1 MHLAR
6 TTRHTHMPPAP
17 RSHHRPESAL
27 QQIADNSPVVQR
39 LSAIGHVIQQFEEE
53 EPLQAIQRVE
63 AEDALQFKT
72 IQCEQAPRANNTGL
86 PDTLKSGI
94 EKLSGMAMD
103 HVRVHRNSDKP
114 AQVGA
119 HAYAQGSQIH
129 LAPGQER
136 HLPHEAWHVVQ
147 QAQGRVKPTMQLKGV
162 AVNDDAGLE
171 AEADV
176 MGAWAMQMAET
187 APIQRVVPPHGGG
200 TKEVARTKYTPRGGK
215 DTPYDKKKHPRG
227 MFSFGVN
234 TRYAVLENYNP
245 VRAGNRIIAVQDNN
259 GRQVNVEGIQ
269 LDHQTSWD
277 TISGSMHNHNQSL
290 NRQWSERLDY
300 SLWDAKMYYNDL
312 DNLAPALGALN
323 ASAGN
328 EGVGAPERMHPGLEK
343 YAARL
348 HGAWMNLQA
357 GLSAVGQGIS
367 DEAAEHVAGMLG
379 EIANTIDT
387 TTEALF

>member
-1 MHLAR
+1 
-6 TTRHTHMPPAP
+6 
-17 RSHHRPESAL
+17 
-27 QQIADNSPVVQR
+27 
-39 LSAIGHVIQQFEEE
+39 
-53 EPLQAIQRVE
+53 
-63 AEDALQFKT
+63 
-72 IQCEQAPRANNTGL
+72 
-86 PDTLKSGI
+86 
-94 EKLSGMAMD
+94 
-103 HVRVHRNSDKP
+103 
-114 AQVGA
+114 
-119 HAYAQGSQIH
+119 
-129 LAPGQER
+129 
-136 HLPHEAWHVVQ
+136 
-147 QAQGRVKPTMQLKGV
+147 
-162 AVNDDAGLE
+162 
-171 AEADV
+171 
-176 MGAWAMQMAET
+176 
-187 APIQRVVPPHGGG
+187 
-200 TKEVARTKYTPRGGK
+200 
-215 DTPYDKKKHPRG
+215 

-259 GRQVNVEGIQ
+259 GLQVNVEGIQ